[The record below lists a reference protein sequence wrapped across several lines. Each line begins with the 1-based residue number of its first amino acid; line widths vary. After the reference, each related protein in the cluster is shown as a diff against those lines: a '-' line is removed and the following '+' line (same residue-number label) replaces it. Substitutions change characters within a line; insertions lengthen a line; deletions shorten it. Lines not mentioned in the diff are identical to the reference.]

1 MLLCSQCTTRILSG
15 SHTWRIPAVIH
26 PSHPAITPRG
36 SSAQPIPAGHLLP
49 VALLVPVGHPLPSLP
64 AHLPH
69 SPVLSLP
76 RAPGAHP
83 GPPVLPL
90 PTLPVYIPHSRSCPD
105 PNRSRRPGA
114 GQAPRRAHL
123 AARSAALRSA
133 PPLSSARGPPAAGG
147 GGAAPARPPPDLFPA
162 PIPGAPNALRVSLG
176 GGTRGQGMEPTLSTG
191 AHPQEFPGVGVAH
204 PFAPRF
210 AKL

>member
-1 MLLCSQCTTRILSG
+1 MHHPHPLGLPHLEDPSGHPSLTPSHHAPGLQCPAHPRRAPASRGSARPRGASAPEPPGSSPTLSG
-15 SHTWRIPAVIH
+15 ALAPQ
-26 PSHPAITPRG
+26 G
-36 SSAQPIPAGHLLP
+36 SRCTS
-49 VALLVPVGHPLPSLP
+49 
-64 AHLPH
+64 
-69 SPVLSLP
+69 
-76 RAPGAHP
+76 R
-83 GPPVLPL
+83 PPVLPL

-162 PIPGAPNALRVSLG
+162 PIPGSPNALRVSLG

>member
-1 MLLCSQCTTRILSG
+1 M
-15 SHTWRIPAVIH
+15 
-26 PSHPAITPRG
+26 
-36 SSAQPIPAGHLLP
+36 AQPPWG
-49 VALLVPVGHPLPSLP
+49 S
-64 AHLPH
+64 
-69 SPVLSLP
+69 
-76 RAPGAHP
+76 P
-83 GPPVLPL
+83 GPS
-90 PTLPVYIPHSRSCPD
+90 PTVPPI
-105 PNRSRRPGA
+105 RPTAVVGIDSA
-114 GQAPRRAHL
+114 AARLL

-162 PIPGAPNALRVSLG
+162 PIPGATNALRVLLG